1 MDALPIVPAVALCFG
16 ATYYLGKACLTLFVH
31 SLEQPG
37 RTPQEPAQRPQ
48 IPAAE
53 MSSAKPILN

>member
-1 MDALPIVPAVALCFG
+1 MDALPLVPAVALSFG

-37 RTPQEPAQRPQ
+37 RARQQPAQLAQ
-48 IPAAE
+48 IPAQNLTPANP
-53 MSSAKPILN
+53 SVN